1 MNLHEY
7 QAKQLLREFGLDT
20 PRGIV
25 VEDPAHAE
33 LAATGYLG
41 GEAWVVKAQIHSG
54 GRGKAGGV
62 RLVDSIE
69 ALRAAAADLLGA
81 RLVTYQNAPEGQQV
95 GQLLVEESLEIAR
108 ELYLSLLLDRDAE
121 RVVVIASGMGG
132 MEIEDVAQTRPDR
145 ILRERCDPVLG
156 LQPFQCRNLAFGL
169 ELPAALMSDFNRM
182 LPSLYELFIQSDLSL
197 LEINPLVITADN
209 RIVALDCK
217 MVVDDNALGR
227 QKKLLDMRDDTQ
239 IDSKELAAQQ
249 AGLSYIALEGEIG
262 CLVNGA
268 GLAMATM
275 DLIKLQGGKPAN
287 FLDVGG
293 GATAETVAAA
303 LKIILSD
310 NQVRAVLVNI
320 FGGIMRCDIIAEGI
334 IAAIRE
340 VGVRVPVIVRLEGTN
355 VDLGKQKLAASG
367 LDIISA
373 DDLTAAARFA
383 VAAIQGATA

>member
-1 MNLHEY
+1 MNLHEF
-7 QAKQLLREFGLDT
+7 QAKQLLREFGLNT

-41 GEAWVVKAQIHSG
+41 GDAWVVKAQIHSG

-62 RLVDSIE
+62 RRVDSIE
-69 ALRAAAADLLGA
+69 ALRVAAADLLGTQ
-81 RLVTYQNAPEGQQV
+81 LMTYQNAPEGQRV
-95 GQLLVEESLEIAR
+95 GQLLVEESLEIER

-145 ILRERCDPVLG
+145 ILRESCDPVLG

-169 ELPAALMSDFNRM
+169 DLPPALMSDFNRM
-182 LPSLYELFIQSDLSL
+182 LPALYALFIQSDLSL

-217 MVVDDNALGR
+217 MVIDDNALGR
-227 QKKLLDMRDDTQ
+227 QKKLLEMRDDTQ
-239 IDSKELAAQQ
+239 IDSKEIAALQ

-293 GATAETVAAA
+293 GATAETVASA

-355 VDLGKQKLAASG
+355 VDHGKQKLAASG
-367 LDIISA
+367 LDIITA

-383 VAAIQGATA
+383 VAAVQGATA